1 MRWEAVASPLSR
13 PSGLFGAGRTQGA
26 GGTFRVTRRPEL
38 RDELGGVEADGLGD
52 FQELDDVQPAFTALV
67 LGDEGLGAIEAGSDV
82 PLPEVGLDTSL
93 P

>member
-1 MRWEAVASPLSR
+1 MRWESVASPLLR
-13 PSGLFGAGRTQGA
+13 TSGLFEAGRTQGT

-52 FQELDDVQPAFTALV
+52 FQKLDDVQPAFTALV
-67 LGDEGLGAIEAGSDV
+67 LGSEGLGTIEAGSDV